1 MKDIKEIEKELT
13 KHKHELFAKFKIKKL
28 GLFGSYVTGEQ
39 KKNSDLDILV
49 EFTET
54 PGMFKYLNLEESL
67 ENIIGI
73 NVDLVMKTSL
83 KQHIEKQILSEV
95 VYL

>member
-28 GLFGSYVTGEQ
+28 GLFVLVTGEQ

-54 PGMFKYLNLEESL
+54 PECLN
-67 ENIIGI
+67 I
-73 NVDLVMKTSL
+73 
-83 KQHIEKQILSEV
+83 
-95 VYL
+95 